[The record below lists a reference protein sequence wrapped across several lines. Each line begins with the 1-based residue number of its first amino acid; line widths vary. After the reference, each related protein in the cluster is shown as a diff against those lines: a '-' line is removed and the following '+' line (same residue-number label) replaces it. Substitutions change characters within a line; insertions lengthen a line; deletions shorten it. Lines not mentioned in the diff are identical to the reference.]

1 MAHRDNMLGNSW
13 ETNTLHKKPGNNNRS
28 GNGSH
33 AFQTGSAEFGMQSSS
48 SDSSHFMKDQLE
60 HLSKLLQSHLGK
72 SNPSCSWPK
81 QVVILYQLLHIS
93 ILTILGF

>member
-1 MAHRDNMLGNSW
+1 MVHCGNLLGNSC

-33 AFQTGSAEFGMQSSS
+33 AFQTGIAEFGMQSSS
-48 SDSSHFMKDQLE
+48 SDSSPFTKDQPE

-72 SNPSCSWPK
+72 SNLSCSLA
-81 QVVILYQLLHIS
+81 QTGS
-93 ILTILGF
+93 NF